1 MIRIFAIILAILT
14 VLTASPAHAGPL
26 APLVPIVIG
35 AVVKS
40 AILKIALTLAATV
53 ATSMLTKA
61 KKARSP
67 GIMIETTLQ
76 GGTNDRTA
84 IFGLYCTA
92 GSEATPA
99 MSYGQ
104 SGKTPNARLVKV
116 IALADVPTDG
126 ISRVIINGEYCSLTS
141 LGGGKYSIGGKYAGH
156 AWVTFHDGRQTT
168 ADATLVSLFGS
179 YPDRPWTSARIG
191 KGVTYCWFEFLYNT
205 EIFKAEPTVR
215 VELRGMRLYDPRK
228 DTTAGGS
235 GSHRFD
241 DPTTHEMTYNNAVM
255 IYNILRG
262 LTLPGGARWGGECTV
277 DDVPFTNWVAA
288 MNECDA
294 LVGTSTGNEA
304 KYRAGYEFS
313 LNEEPADVIEE
324 LLKACSGQIFESGGV
339 YKMRVG
345 TPGLPVMFITD
356 DDFIITKPQELDPF
370 PGIGQAKNTINAVF
384 PHPGELWQQHDAPQL
399 QNQDYVDRDGG
410 IEQVADLQFPA
421 CPYPNQV
428 QRIMRAWLEDDQR
441 WRRHTGTLS
450 HQAFALEPLD
460 TISWSSDRN
469 GYVDKLFEVGMTA
482 TNLYTLLVNIAI
494 REVDPADYDWDEEF
508 ELPDPVSPGSWLLP
522 EEQAVEGFA
531 VEAYAVKDADSDGRR
546 PAIRCTWDI
555 EGAVDALAIRIE
567 VRLAATADAVTAI
580 TVANVGEGVQIISE
594 GILAS
599 TGYEVRARY
608 LVERPTEWTTW
619 QGVVTGN
626 ILLGPKDFDFDEL
639 LEGLGPSMLLPSLTK
654 PGKNAMIQQIID
666 AAYNDTAIR
675 RANDL
680 QVTAFEGVYG
690 NVATI
695 YQETLVRL
703 TEDEAIVRNLTVQ
716 IARID
721 QNSAAIVAETITR
734 ADADSAL
741 ASSITAL
748 GVTVGTNTA
757 AIAAEAVTRADADTA
772 IAATVTSLSS
782 TVGTNT
788 AAIASEAVTRADADT
803 AIAGNVT
810 TITARLNNAGGTGV
824 TVESAFTAQA
834 SDITGLKG
842 EYTLKI
848 NVNGRISGFGLASGP
863 SGSEFAILADRFI
876 VVDPANNAT
885 TGYPFQVVGGAVYIR
900 KAFIQTITADQITSG
915 SFITSSAQIDNGIIT
930 TAKIGDLQV
939 DTIKIANNAL
949 TVPFY
954 VTAPSVGFTP
964 ISGEFTLLETS
975 VLNIGT
981 GIGATC
987 LVGFYCTART
997 SGLAGY
1003 GPDSACD
1010 LKLYIDKQDGSGY
1023 VLFGAQSVGIDV
1035 NSGSGYFWIPV
1046 SLITLSTGVID
1057 AKFKV
1062 TGTCVSGP
1070 NGAAATGIFIG
1081 AQVLVIQG
1089 AKK

>member
-262 LTLPGGARWGGECTV
+262 LNLPGGARWGGECTV

-399 QNQDYVDRDGG
+399 QNQDYVDRDDG

-546 PAIRCTWDI
+546 PAIRCTWDV

-580 TVANVGEGVQIISE
+580 TVANVGDGVQIISE

-639 LEGLGPSMLLPSLTK
+639 LEGLGPSILIPSLVNPTK
-654 PGKNAMIQQIID
+654 FALIQQVID
-666 AAYNDTAIR
+666 AAYNDKAIR
-675 RANDL
+675 RASEL
-680 QVTAFEGVYG
+680 QEKAFEGVYG
-690 NVATI
+690 NVAQI
-695 YQETLVRL
+695 YNETLIRL
-703 TEDEAIVRNLTVQ
+703 NQDEALAQSLDVQ
-716 IARID
+716 ITRI
-721 QNSAAIVAETITR
+721 NANEAAIVSEATTR
-734 ADADSAL
+734 STADSAL
-741 ASSITAL
+741 AASISSL
-748 GVTVGTNTA
+748 GVTVSNNTA
-757 AIAAEAVTRADADTA
+757 AITSESIARADGDTA
-772 IAATVTSLSS
+772 LAGSLTTV
-782 TVGTNT
+782 
-788 AAIASEAVTRADADT
+788 
-803 AIAGNVT
+803 
-810 TITARLNNAGGTGV
+810 TARLNNAGGTGV
-824 TVESAFTAQA
+824 TVESAFAAQA

-842 EYTLKI
+842 EYTLRI
-848 NVNGRISGFGLASGP
+848 NVNGRVAGFGLANGSA
-863 SGSEFAILADRFI
+863 GSEFSILADRFI
-876 VVDPANNAT
+876 VVDPANNST

-900 KAFIQTITADQITSG
+900 KAFIQTITSDQITTG
-915 SFITSSAQIDNGIIT
+915 EFITLSAQIKDATIT
-930 TAKIGDLQV
+930 TAKIGNLQV

-949 TVPFY
+949 TVPFH
-954 VTAPSVGFTP
+954 TAGASIGFTP
-964 ISGEFTLLETS
+964 AGGETTLVETA
-975 VLNIGT
+975 VLNIGVT
-981 GIGATC
+981 GYTASC
-987 LVGFYCTART
+987 SVGFYATART
-997 SGLAGY
+997 SGGAGY
-1003 GPDSACD
+1003 GPDAACD
-1010 LKLYIDKQDGSGY
+1010 LKMYIDKQDGSGY
-1023 VLFGAQSVGIDV
+1023 VLMGTQSVGVDV
-1035 NSGSGYFWIPV
+1035 SSGSAYFWIPV
-1046 SLITLSTGVID
+1046 SMIDIEDDIID

-1062 TGTCVSGP
+1062 TGTAVSGP
-1070 NGAAATGIFIG
+1070 NGAAATGINIG
-1081 AQVLVIQG
+1081 APTLIVQG
-1089 AKK
+1089 AKR